1 MRLLCRPRST
11 ARGARQGRGVVS
23 APQPQITTPQPHH
36 NHKSQRHHNNNNS
49 RSGRINFVRKLAF
62 PGWGDAFVTFGA
74 AWHAVFLVGGCFFF
88 WSASLY
94 IYISFIGWGLVYSY
108 LFFLYIYIL
117 HIYIYTCTCQ
127 RTFFRDLFNAAGC
140 SFAMVFSSIPPRLWF
155 GKLGFCLGIPWG
167 CLGIYRGY
175 LSLIWINMDNS
186 LW

>member
-36 NHKSQRHHNNNNS
+36 NHKSQRHHNNNNNNNS

-94 IYISFIGWGLVYSY
+94 IYKFYWMGVGLF
-108 LFFLYIYIL
+108 LPFFLYIYTT
-117 HIYIYTCTCQ
+117 YIYTHVRVRGHFFGTCSMPLGAPLPWCSPP
-127 RTFFRDLFNAAGC
+127 FRQDFDSVN
-140 SFAMVFSSIPPRLWF
+140 
-155 GKLGFCLGIPWG
+155 
-167 CLGIYRGY
+167 
-175 LSLIWINMDNS
+175 
-186 LW
+186 